1 MDQERLY
8 EALRN
13 ADAAGDTASAQR
25 LADYIRETQAQAPKK
40 DVLSISQKIGMGMSD
55 PFHGGAQ
62 FLHNVTPAPVRSA
75 VNSANNWL
83 ADKTGLVAPVPAGGL
98 DESVKNREQGYQD
111 KRGSDGIDGWRML
124 GNVISPA
131 TFGAARAMPAGGSL
145 LGKMGIGAGAG
156 AGLAATSPVTG
167 GDFQEQKTNQML
179 LGSTLGAATPVA
191 VHGLARAFSPKASLN
206 PDLKMLQDQGVR
218 PSLGQA
224 MGGGANALE
233 QKMTSVPFVGDM
245 IASRRAGAVEQFN
258 TAAINKAIAPI
269 KAKVSG
275 SGTEAV
281 RKAAEAVDDAYNS
294 AKSQLGA
301 FRVDQQAESQL
312 ANLRQMAKS
321 GLEGRERQTVERYFK
336 DYLGGK
342 AFTADKFKEIDSKL
356 TTDIARFAK
365 GDAYQQKV
373 GDFLKEV
380 QRTIT
385 DNARRANPS
394 AAQAFDAADK
404 AYAGLVRIEGAAVGA
419 KARDGVFT
427 PGQLMTAVRQSD
439 RSVRDRATAQGRAL
453 LQDVAGAGQRVLGNT
468 VPDSGTPGRLLPIIT
483 GGSAVA
489 DPVLTG
495 SGLGLLGALYSQPA
509 QNLLVNAMSKRP
521 DLAAPVAN
529 ALRQY
534 STGLIPATTQMGFH
548 LSE

>member
-8 EALRN
+8 DALRN
-13 ADAAGDTASAQR
+13 AHAAGDTESASR
-25 LADYIRETQAQAPKK
+25 LAAYIRETQGVPKQ
-40 DVLSISQKIGMGMSD
+40 DTTTIPQRIGMGMAD
-55 PFHGGAQ
+55 PIHGGAQ
-62 FLHNVTPAPVRSA
+62 FLQNITPAPIRNA
-75 VNSANNWL
+75 IDTANNWL
-83 ADKTGLVAPVPAGGL
+83 ADKTGLVAPIPQGGL
-98 DESVKNREQGYQD
+98 NESVKKREQDYQD
-111 KRGSDGIDGWRML
+111 QRGSDGIDGWRML
-124 GNVISPA
+124 GNVVSPA
-131 TFGAARAMPAGGSL
+131 TLGAARAIPAGASL
-145 LGKMGIGAGAG
+145 AGRMGIGAAAG
-156 AGLAATSPVTG
+156 SGLAATTPVTD
-167 GDFQEQKTNQML
+167 GDFQEQKINQML
-179 LGSTLGAATPVA
+179 LGGTLGAATPA
-191 VHGLARAFSPKASLN
+191 VVHSLARGVSPKASMN
-206 PDLKMLQDQGVR
+206 PDLLMLQSQGVK

-233 QKMTSVPFVGDM
+233 QKMTSLPFVGDS
-245 IASRRAGAVEQFN
+245 IVSRRAGAVEQFN

-281 RKAAEAVDDAYNS
+281 RKAAEAVDDAYTA

-301 FRVDQQAESQL
+301 FRIDDDATIQL
-312 ANLRQMAKS
+312 NNLRQMAKT

-342 AFTADKFKEIDSKL
+342 AFTAEKFKEFDSKL
-356 TTDIARFAK
+356 TSDIARFSK

-373 GDFLKEV
+373 GDLLKEV
-380 QRTIT
+380 KQTIT

-404 AYAGLVRIEGAAVGA
+404 AYAGLVRIEGASVGA

-427 PGQLMTAVRQSD
+427 PGQLMTAVRQAD
-439 RSVRDRATAQGRAL
+439 RSVRDRATAQGRAMM
-453 LQDVAGAGQRVLGNT
+453 QDIAGAGRRVLGNS
-468 VPDSGTPGRLLPIIT
+468 VPDSGTPGRLLPVMT
-483 GGSAVA
+483 GGAAVA
-489 DPVLTG
+489 DPLLTG

-509 QNLLVNAMSKRP
+509 QNLLVNAISKRP

-534 STGLIPATTQMGFH
+534 STGLIPAATQIGIN
-548 LSE
+548 LPE